1 MLPSACRLGVAHAKQ
16 DVNGK
21 QLKSTNA
28 IITFSAKRKT
38 TGQQPPGA
46 TPRRY
51 PLAESCEALCRG
63 RFGTPIGA
71 KLWSI
76 SQTRPVWDSHRTANQ
91 LGWFGVNSSAVL
103 WQSQTGRG
111 PGWPLRLGITSQL
124 RLSHAVGQS
133 GEQCQSAQGHEAAG
147 LSRMSHDV
155 ASGPLKATMFLV
167 PQPPPLS
174 V

>member
-1 MLPSACRLGVAHAKQ
+1 MQSSPFPQ
-16 DVNGK
+16 
-21 QLKSTNA
+21 
-28 IITFSAKRKT
+28 
-38 TGQQPPGA
+38 
-46 TPRRY
+46 
-51 PLAESCEALCRG
+51 RG
-63 RFGTPIGA
+63 RLRANNRPAPPRDATRWRKAAKLFAADDLGPPIGA

>member
-63 RFGTPIGA
+63 RFGTPDRRKALVDIPD
-71 KLWSI
+71 
-76 SQTRPVWDSHRTANQ
+76 TTC
-91 LGWFGVNSSAVL
+91 LG
-103 WQSQTGRG
+103 
-111 PGWPLRLGITSQL
+111 
-124 RLSHAVGQS
+124 
-133 GEQCQSAQGHEAAG
+133 
-147 LSRMSHDV
+147 
-155 ASGPLKATMFLV
+155 
-167 PQPPPLS
+167 QP
-174 V
+174 